1 MSIQVLVAYA
11 SRHGATAE
19 IAAKVGEVL
28 SEAGFSVTVLP
39 AAQVKDLTPYQAVV
53 LGSAVY
59 MGQWLKEAADL
70 LRNHE
75 EDLSQRMVWL
85 FSSGPTGPAPVNQLL
100 KTWRFPKS
108 LWPIAERVRP
118 RDMMIFHG
126 ALNMDKLS
134 LPEKMLIQ
142 SSRVHLG
149 DYRDWDVI
157 AVWAETIAD
166 ALKAAFQSL
175 Q

>member
-19 IAAKVGEVL
+19 IAAKIGEVL

-39 AAQVKDLTPYQAVV
+39 ASQVQDLTPYQAVV

-70 LRNHE
+70 LRDHQE
-75 EDLSQRMVWL
+75 ELSKRMVWL
-85 FSSGPTGPAPVNQLL
+85 FSSGPTGPAPVSQLL

-108 LWPIAERVRP
+108 LWPIAEQIQP
-118 RDMMIFHG
+118 RDIVVFHG
-126 ALNMDKLS
+126 ALDLSRLS
-134 LPEKMLIQ
+134 LPERMVVQGIKA
-142 SSRVHLG
+142 HLG
-149 DYRDWDVI
+149 DYRDWDLI

-166 ALKAAFQSL
+166 VLKQ
-175 Q
+175 